1 MAMMRVDREG
11 RRLERETTYGTY
23 LHLHTGYLL
32 TTRVAVDM
40 KYHIHIHIHIHRC
53 FVDIHGY
60 IHIHRCLS
68 CVNVYAVNNY
78 KKHSCFLLSTG
89 SIFTVFIT
97 KQKMKKHTQ
106 VRSVLCY
113 RVSVQKKITKQSRIH
128 FSTQSSSSGTSASYP
143 SAPSSS
149 IPFFNSSSLTE
160 TPKRS
165 IHFLY
170 FFSYRM

>member
-1 MAMMRVDREG
+1 MTSVSFQLVTVTSSVMDSGLRCTE
-11 RRLERETTYGTY
+11 LI
-23 LHLHTGYLL
+23 
-32 TTRVAVDM
+32 TRVAVDM
-40 KYHIHIHIHIHRC
+40 KYHIHIHIH
-53 FVDIHGY
+53 
-60 IHIHRCLS
+60 RCLS
-68 CVNVYAVNNY
+68 CVHVYAVSNY
-78 KKHSCFLLSTG
+78 KKHSCFLLSTD
-89 SIFTVFIT
+89 SIFTAFIT

-128 FSTQSSSSGTSASYP
+128 FSTQSSSGTSASYP

-149 IPFFNSSSLTE
+149 IPFFNSFSLTE